1 MGVIESKLYLC
12 TLHNESGIIAFDF
25 VQYATMQR
33 PVDVFGGCMII
44 SIVIMHNAIVTPYK
58 PF

>member
-1 MGVIESKLYLC
+1 MGVIEPKLYLC

-25 VQYATMQR
+25 VQYATMHS

-44 SIVIMHNAIVTPYK
+44 SIVIMHNAPATPYK

>member
-1 MGVIESKLYLC
+1 MGVIESKLYLY

-25 VQYATMQR
+25 VQYATMHSS
-33 PVDVFGGCMII
+33 VDRFGVSMII
-44 SIVIMHNAIVTPYK
+44 SIVIMHNAPVTPYK

>member
-1 MGVIESKLYLC
+1 MGVIESKLRLC

-25 VQYATMQR
+25 VQYATMHSS
-33 PVDVFGGCMII
+33 VDRFGVSMII
-44 SIVIMHNAIVTPYK
+44 SIVIMHNALVTPYN

>member
-12 TLHNESGIIAFDF
+12 TLHNGSGIIAFDF

-33 PVDVFGGCMII
+33 HVDVFGGYLII
-44 SIVIMHNAIVTPYK
+44 SIVIMHNAPVTPYN